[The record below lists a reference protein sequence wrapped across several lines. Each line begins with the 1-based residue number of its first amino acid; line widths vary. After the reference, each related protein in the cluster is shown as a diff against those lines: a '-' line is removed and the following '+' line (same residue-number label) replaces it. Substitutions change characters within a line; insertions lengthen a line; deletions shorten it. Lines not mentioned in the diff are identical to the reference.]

1 MALRSEDDPC
11 SDAAP
16 SLLHSDKAAGG
27 LNATVG
33 GAGASNQIS
42 RPLLYRLQR
51 YCDANRVA
59 RRDDVLDP
67 FSACFG
73 EDGSDGTATPS
84 ISAAGWHTVSGVW
97 AALTALDRARPMHTV
112 ALLVPYE
119 AMSTGPSTP
128 PGDDDVLSLMAED
141 RVAAAEATAPLLSQV
156 WHRAWCAAATVVADS
171 QVRALFAPLAAPI
184 GTVPSVDGRS
194 GGTRGIVMP
203 GRVESDDD
211 VEPGVAAPAD
221 SGDDYRIDEADPTES
236 ELPGHRPHAR
246 LVVDDVPLVRAR
258 YGASAQA
265 AFVVAFSNTTS
276 SASTG
281 PTPEDAAATGVEV
294 PWAVR
299 RKRIEAIGERMHT
312 AGARRGDILVF
323 HRALLGALAAEL
335 GAADFGVEAQAAWL
349 EASTVV
355 FRTLTRRWPA
365 TPH

>member
-1 MALRSEDDPC
+1 
-11 SDAAP
+11 
-16 SLLHSDKAAGG
+16 
-27 LNATVG
+27 
-33 GAGASNQIS
+33 
-42 RPLLYRLQR
+42 
-51 YCDANRVA
+51 
-59 RRDDVLDP
+59 
-67 FSACFG
+67 
-73 EDGSDGTATPS
+73 
-84 ISAAGWHTVSGVW
+84 
-97 AALTALDRARPMHTV
+97 
-112 ALLVPYE
+112 
-119 AMSTGPSTP
+119 
-128 PGDDDVLSLMAED
+128 MAED

-156 WHRAWCAAATVVADS
+156 WHRAWCAAATVVADP

-194 GGTRGIVMP
+194 GGTRGVVMP

-211 VEPGVAAPAD
+211 VEPSVAVPAD
-221 SGDDYRIDEADPTES
+221 SGDDNRIEDVVDPTES
-236 ELPGHRPHAR
+236 ERPGPAGHQPHAR
-246 LVVDDVPLVRAR
+246 LVFDDVPLVRAR

-265 AFVVAFSNTTS
+265 AFVVAFSGSTN
-276 SASTG
+276 ASTG
-281 PTPEDAAATGVEV
+281 PTPNDAAATDLEV